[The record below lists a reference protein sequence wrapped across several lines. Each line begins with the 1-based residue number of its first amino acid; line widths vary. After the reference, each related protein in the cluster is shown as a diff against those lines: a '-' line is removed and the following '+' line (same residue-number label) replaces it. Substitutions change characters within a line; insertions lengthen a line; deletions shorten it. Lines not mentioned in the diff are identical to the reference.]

1 MIYNNK
7 QYYIYLICN
16 KNNTTIYTGITSDI
30 KRRIWEHK
38 NKTTKGFSSKYNLYK
53 LLYYEIFNDPENA
66 IIREKQIK
74 SGSREKKI
82 ELIESMNPKW
92 IDLYDNL

>member
-7 QYYIYLICN
+7 QYYVYLICN
-16 KNNTTIYTGITSDI
+16 KNNTTIYTGITSNL

-53 LLYYEIFNDPENA
+53 LLYYEIYQDPENA

>member
-7 QYYIYLICN
+7 QYYVYLISN
-16 KNNTTIYTGITSDI
+16 KNNTTIYTDITSDL

-38 NKTTKGFSSKYNLYK
+38 NNITKGFSSKYNLHK
-53 LLYYEIFNDPENA
+53 LLYYEIYQDPENA

-74 SGSREKKI
+74 SGRREKKI
-82 ELIESMNPKW
+82 RLIESMNPKW
-92 IDLYDNL
+92 VDLYDNL

>member
-1 MIYNNK
+1 MIGNN
-7 QYYIYLICN
+7 
-16 KNNTTIYTGITSDI
+16 NNSTIYTGIISDL

-38 NKTTKGFSSKYNLYK
+38 NKTTKDFSSKYNLYK
-53 LLYYEIFNDPENA
+53 LLYYEIYNDPENA

-82 ELIESMNPKW
+82 ELIESMDLKW

>member
-1 MIYNNK
+1 MIYNK
-7 QYYIYLICN
+7 QYYVYLISN
-16 KNNTTIYTGITSDI
+16 KNNTTIYTGITSDL

-38 NKTTKGFSSKYNLYK
+38 NKITKGFSSKYNLYK
-53 LLYYEIFNDPENA
+53 LLYYEIYNDPENA

-82 ELIESMNPKW
+82 RLIESMNPKW
-92 IDLYDNL
+92 VDLYDNL

>member
-7 QYYIYLICN
+7 QYYIYLLGN

-53 LLYYEIFNDPENA
+53 LLYYEIYQDPENA

-92 IDLYDNL
+92 VDLYDNL